1 MKKIYFL
8 FLFLF
13 VTTLSFAQ
21 TSVRV
26 INLDVK
32 MGEATEVARL
42 FKNYHD
48 VERKSGA
55 AVIQSA
61 NYLDGVT
68 HRLIFAGDPANW
80 GEKTERSESEWQAY
94 IGKIQKKINNANGSM
109 VMTNLRW
116 RQGDRQKNK
125 STKHWEMIVHEPDK
139 FVKAYDKFV
148 NSIGNILEDRVVSLE
163 SIDMGG
169 LGGTH
174 NTWLSGS
181 DLNDLILTER
191 EIQKSKAFKL
201 FLEERGKVDLV
212 KSYFTN
218 NIHLLNKR

>member
-13 VTTLSFAQ
+13 VTILSFAQ

-32 MGEATEVARL
+32 MGEAAEVARL

-94 IGKIQKKINNANGSM
+94 IGKIQKK
-109 VMTNLRW
+109 
-116 RQGDRQKNK
+116 
-125 STKHWEMIVHEPDK
+125 
-139 FVKAYDKFV
+139 
-148 NSIGNILEDRVVSLE
+148 
-163 SIDMGG
+163 
-169 LGGTH
+169 
-174 NTWLSGS
+174 
-181 DLNDLILTER
+181 
-191 EIQKSKAFKL
+191 
-201 FLEERGKVDLV
+201 
-212 KSYFTN
+212 
-218 NIHLLNKR
+218 